1 MIRMSRA
8 NAISMISIIG
18 GLRPAARKLVNKN
31 GQEMAHANL
40 KKMVDFVENQAGTID
55 SDQSVEVSP
64 WLAEQ
69 LIDVSRQHIGKNSP
83 ANQVMR
89 YIAIHDWQVRRLN
102 EPNFDVCE
110 YAKRSLAHMLFAVG
124 QGYVT
129 THEFIDL
136 DDDIQSTGKYE
147 KEVAEAFT
155 TLVQDYAD
163 NY

>member
-1 MIRMSRA
+1 MIRMTRA

-40 KKMVDFVENQAGTID
+40 KKMVDFVESQSGTID

-124 QGYVT
+124 RGYVT

>member
-1 MIRMSRA
+1 MIRMTRA

-40 KKMVDFVENQAGTID
+40 KKMVDFVESQAGTID
-55 SDQSVEVSP
+55 SDQSLEVSP

-69 LIDVSRQHIGKNSP
+69 LIDVVRRDHIGKGSS
-83 ANQVMR
+83 ANTVMR
-89 YIAIHDWQVRRLN
+89 YIAIHDWETRFDQS
-102 EPNFDVCE
+102 NFDVCE

-124 QGYVT
+124 RGYVT

>member
-1 MIRMSRA
+1 MIRMTRA

-147 KEVAEAFT
+147 QEIDSRFIFIKAKLQEM
-155 TLVQDYAD
+155 
-163 NY
+163 

>member
-1 MIRMSRA
+1 MIRMTRA

-55 SDQSVEVSP
+55 SDQSLEVSP

-69 LIDVSRQHIGKNSP
+69 LIDVVRRDHIGKGSS
-83 ANQVMR
+83 ANTVMR
-89 YIAIHDWQVRRLN
+89 YIAIHDWETRFDQS
-102 EPNFDVCE
+102 NFDVCE